1 MTGGGGSNC
10 RRASRLLDKG
20 LCLGAADPPIDP
32 GSNAMANPVY
42 EFDPVTHITAGALG
56 LPGNRVFYIQAE
68 RGLDRVTLLCEKEHV
83 QELAKAIDEMLDKLE
98 EEFKLARAPIPTVD
112 EVKMTIKEPV
122 EPLFRV
128 GAMALGY
135 DANRDRMLFVAQ
147 ETLSEDED
155 RDPQEVRFFATRAQ
169 MQTLSAYA
177 KDVVGRGRSPE
188 QRAHQ
193 IEAHVRRNG
202 HGE

>member
-1 MTGGGGSNC
+1 
-10 RRASRLLDKG
+10 
-20 LCLGAADPPIDP
+20 
-32 GSNAMANPVY
+32 MANPVY

-56 LPGNRVFYIQAE
+56 LPGQRVFYIQAE

-83 QELAKAIDEMLDKLE
+83 QALAEAIDEMAGKLE
-98 EEFKLARAPIPTVD
+98 EEFKLARTPVLAVD
-112 EVKMTIKEPV
+112 DVKMTIKEPV

-135 DANRDRMLFVAQ
+135 DANRDRMLLVAQ
-147 ETLSEDED
+147 EALSEDEE
-155 RDPQEVRFFATRAQ
+155 RDPNEVRFYATREQ

-188 QRAHQ
+188 QRVLQ
-193 IEAHVRRNG
+193 VEAFVRRNG

>member
-1 MTGGGGSNC
+1 
-10 RRASRLLDKG
+10 
-20 LCLGAADPPIDP
+20 
-32 GSNAMANPVY
+32 MANPVY

-56 LPGNRVFYIQAE
+56 VPGQRVFYIQAE
-68 RGLDRVTLLCEKEHV
+68 RGLERVTLLCEKEQV
-83 QELAKAIDEMLDKLE
+83 QALAEAIDEMAEKLE
-98 EEFKLARAPIPTVD
+98 EEFKLARAPSLAVD

-135 DANRDRMLFVAQ
+135 DANRDRVLLVAQ
-147 ETLSEDED
+147 EALAEDEE
-155 RDPQEVRFFATRAQ
+155 RDPQEVRLFATRAQ
-169 MQTLSAYA
+169 MHALSAYA
-177 KDVVGRGRSPE
+177 KDVVGRGRTPE
-188 QRAHQ
+188 QRAYQ